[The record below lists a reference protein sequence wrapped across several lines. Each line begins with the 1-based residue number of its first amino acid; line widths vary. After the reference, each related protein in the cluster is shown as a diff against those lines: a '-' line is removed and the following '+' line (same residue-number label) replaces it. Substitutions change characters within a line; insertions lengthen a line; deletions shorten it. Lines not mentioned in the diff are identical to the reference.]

1 MTLLNLLLALALER
15 IWPRS
20 PAWHWHYGFARWLGW
35 WMPASV
41 SSPGLRLSAALLLP
55 VVLVAALLVMLS
67 APLAFLL
74 ELLVLLMHLGNPWL
88 QQLYRRYLRALACGD
103 QQQSRQCIEAFA
115 RLRHPEHPG
124 ELSSAEVGACLAWI
138 NYRFYFAV
146 IFFYV
151 LAGAPGVVLY
161 GSLVS
166 ARLLLLE
173 RADSRDY
180 VRRLQWL
187 LRLLDWLPAR
197 LTMLG
202 YVLMGDP
209 GRALPVWLASLR
221 DWRREEAEW
230 LAEVAIAAE
239 NVSPAVD
246 PMHVQTTC
254 HLVALAKRTVLLF
267 LGGIAVMTLYGAVT

>member
-20 PAWHWHYGFARWLGW
+20 PAWHWHYGFARWLSW
-35 WMPASV
+35 WLPAGV
-41 SSPGLRLSAALLLP
+41 SRRGPRLIAALLAP
-55 VVLVAALLVMLS
+55 ALLVMVLLALLP
-67 APLAFLL
+67 APLAFVL
-74 ELLVLLMHLGNPWL
+74 ELVVLLMHLGNPWL
-88 QQLYRRYLRALACGD
+88 QQLYRRYLRALSAGD
-103 QQQSRQCIEAFA
+103 QAQSQSCILEFA

-124 ELSSAEVGACLAWI
+124 ELSSAEVGGCLAWI

-166 ARLLLLE
+166 ARLLLLD
-173 RADSRDY
+173 RADSQDT
-180 VRRLQWL
+180 VRRLQGM

-209 GRALPVWLASLR
+209 ARSLPIWLASLR

-246 PMHVQTTC
+246 PMYVQTTC

-267 LGGIAVMTLYGAVT
+267 LGAIAVMTLYGNLT